1 MRRYPMGEC
10 LGATGVEKLREC
22 RKRSECAMTETI
34 PCTNFHEPIILG
46 RSGLRVARLGVG
58 SSFSAPTSSY
68 EEAFEKGVNYF
79 YWGSLR
85 RNFMGDAIRNLAP
98 RHRHE
103 LVVVIQS
110 YARLGVIVVRSLER
124 ALAKLKL
131 DNADVLLL
139 GWHSKPPGAR
149 IVDAALQLKARG
161 LVKHLAVSGHN
172 RLMFPALLDD
182 LRFAIW
188 HVRYNA
194 VHRGAEREVLPHL
207 APRRRDDRPGLVTFT
222 ATRWGHL
229 CDPRRTPPGEHT
241 PTGTDC
247 YRFALSHPTVNVV
260 LAGPNSQE
268 HMSQALRALE
278 LGPMSEDELTWMRRV
293 GDYIYEHNTTARLIS
308 RA

>member
-1 MRRYPMGEC
+1 M
-10 LGATGVEKLREC
+10 TGD
-22 RKRSECAMTETI
+22 I
-34 PCTNFHEPIILG
+34 PCTDFHESITLG
-46 RSGLRVARLGVG
+46 RSELRVSRLGLG

-98 RHRHE
+98 RYRNE

-110 YARLGVIVVRSLER
+110 YARLGSIVARSLER
-124 ALAKLKL
+124 ALSKLHL
-131 DNADVLLL
+131 DYADVLLL
-139 GWHSKPPGAR
+139 GWHSKPPSAR
-149 IVDAALQLKARG
+149 IVDAALQLKTRG

-182 LRFAIW
+182 PRFAIW

-194 VHRGAEREVLPHL
+194 VHRGAEREVFPHL
-207 APRRRDDRPGLVTFT
+207 ETRRLDNRPGLVTFT
-222 ATRWGHL
+222 TTRWGHL
-229 CDPRRTPPGEHT
+229 CDPKRTPPGERT
-241 PTGTDC
+241 PLGMDC

-260 LAGPNSQE
+260 LAGPSSAEQ
-268 HMSQALRALE
+268 MSQALHALE
-278 LGPMSEDELTWMRRV
+278 LGPMTEDEFAWIRRV
-293 GDYIYEHNTTARLIS
+293 GDHIYERNTTARLVN